1 MNKASPVLPTR
12 PALLFKDKQPKD
24 DQVLPYTRQRREDH
38 PTLIRPPTG
47 PWWRRRQLRRRW
59 CYNDRNFVAQEQPT
73 ASCGLYVLCGTTQHR
88 LRRRRGGDGGD
99 GVGEATATVQDSKSH
114 FEVCYA
120 SADRSLTRK
129 SMQRKRKQRACRTFL
144 GQTKCCK
151 CTIINGNE
159 TNFPSFFENNLL

>member
-12 PALLFKDKQPKD
+12 PAFAFQGQTTK
-24 DQVLPYTRQRREDH
+24 RRPS
-38 PTLIRPPTG
+38 PTLHTTKTRRSSHSNSTADRALVAAAAAVAAAVVLQRPKLCSTG
-47 PWWRRRQLRRRW
+47 AAHGKLWAVML
-59 CYNDRNFVAQEQPT
+59 CVALHNT
-73 ASCGLYVLCGTTQHR
+73 AD
-88 LRRRRGGDGGD
+88 DGAAM
-99 GVGEATATVQDSKSH
+99 ATATAKPLLPFKSH

-129 SMQRKRKQRACRTFL
+129 SMQRKRKQKACRTFL

-159 TNFPSFFENNLL
+159 TNFPSF